1 MSAPALRIMTRNL
14 ELIDEITQ
22 YASLQLTRSWHGIGN
37 LELRINRYLKG
48 ADQLQRGRILFL
60 HNRLDQAFQIRH
72 KEIELD
78 ENGKATENWI
88 IRALPLKSWLG
99 QRITY
104 PPSHTAYDNKQA
116 DAETVMLHY
125 VTNNI
130 VSPVDVSRKM
140 QGLVLAVNELRGA
153 TVNWQS
159 RFKNLAEELSEISQ
173 LSGLGWNVEID
184 AVNKQYVFRVLEGL
198 NRTAGQSLVPPAIF
212 SPEFGTLQQLSYT
225 ESDLNYQNTAIVA
238 GQGEGVDRRI
248 IHIGEHTG
256 FDRYELFVDARD
268 IEEETQP
275 EEGDPVPRPPAEIE
289 ADLVNRGNQKLAEH
303 EQEIYLEG
311 QALPKSRLTYGEDYD
326 LGDMVTLQNKE
337 WGVTLDARITEVKE
351 IYEPGNIGL
360 ELTFDNSRPT
370 LISKI
375 KQELAGVR
383 NEIVR

>member
-1 MSAPALRIMTRNL
+1 MLPIRIMTRDFQ
-14 ELIDEITQ
+14 LIAEVTK
-22 YASLQLTRSWHGIGN
+22 YASLQIPRSWSGN
-37 LELRINRYLKG
+37 STLELRINRYIKG
-48 ADQLQRGRILFL
+48 ANELLRGRIIFP
-60 HNRLDQAFQIRH
+60 HGRTDKAFVIRH

-88 IRALPLKSWLG
+88 IRAPSLKSWIA

-104 PPSHTAYDNKQA
+104 PPSHTAQDNKQS

-125 VTNNI
+125 VANNATT
-130 VSPVDVSRKM
+130 PVDVSRKIPD
-140 QGLVLAVNELRGA
+140 LVLAPNQHRGE
-153 TVNWQS
+153 TVSWNS
-159 RFKNLAEELSEISQ
+159 RYKNLAEELAEIGT
-173 LSGLGWNVEID
+173 LAGMGWNVEID
-184 AVNKQYVFRVLEGL
+184 LEAKKYVFRVLEGL
-198 NRTAGQSLVPPAIF
+198 NRTSEQTVNPPATF
-212 SPEFGTLQQLSYT
+212 SPEFGTLQQLQYV
-225 ESDLNYQNTAIVA
+225 ESDLDYQNVAIVA

-248 IHIGEHTG
+248 IEVGTQNG

-275 EEGDPVPRPPAEIE
+275 EEGNPVPRPPAEIE

-311 QALPKSRLTYGEDYD
+311 QTLPKSRLIYGVDYD

-360 ELTFDNSRPT
+360 ELTFDNRRPT
-370 LISKI
+370 PISKI